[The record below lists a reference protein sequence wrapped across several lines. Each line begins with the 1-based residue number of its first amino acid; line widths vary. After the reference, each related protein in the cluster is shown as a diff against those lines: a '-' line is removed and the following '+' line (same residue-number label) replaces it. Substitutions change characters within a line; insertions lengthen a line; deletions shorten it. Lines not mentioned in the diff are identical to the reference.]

1 MIRAIIKIPSTP
13 PIDIAIMDN
22 RGRDEWP
29 GLLDC
34 VEEAVALDCVE
45 EVAAS
50 DCAVETVRICVVE
63 IAPPGPITV
72 VVTFKAGE
80 VVCVVRAVRSP
91 SRPVTVVVIFELREV
106 VDLDKLDWVV
116 CVGCGVASGGA
127 IDEAVDPGGYC
138 LSGEYCLS
146 GGQPGP
152 QGSTEQ
158 QPVNGGLAQL

>member
-1 MIRAIIKIPSTP
+1 MIRAIIKIPSAP
-13 PIDIAIMDN
+13 PIDIAIIDN

-29 GLLDC
+29 GLLEGNC
-34 VEEAVALDCVE
+34 VEEAAALDCVE

-50 DCAVETVRICVVE
+50 DCVVETVRICVVE
-63 IAPPGPITV
+63 IAPPGPVTA
-72 VVTFKAGE
+72 VVTFEARE
-80 VVCVVRAVRSP
+80 VICVMETTRSP
-91 SRPVTVVVIFELREV
+91 SGPVTVVVIFELREV
-106 VDLDKLDWVV
+106 VDLDKLGWAV

-127 IDEAVDPGGYC
+127 IDEAVDP
-138 LSGEYCLS
+138 GEYCLS